1 MKPVFVAAWVLPV
14 LELTICLVV
23 AARKLP
29 AWLERLFDW
38 EPGKWWPVLAA
49 ILPALIPIAR
59 SLEEDAKAPSA
70 VKGTTVAG
78 LLLAVAVLQL
88 YGQERNNR
96 DRLKTENRFIDLF
109 NEIREGRTA
118 ISSIGFDVSRI
129 ANGIATL
136 AAEAEEAIE
145 EEES

>member
-1 MKPVFVAAWVLPV
+1 VKPVFVAAWVLPV
-14 LELTICLVV
+14 LELIICLVV

-59 SLEEDAKAPSA
+59 SLEEEAPSV